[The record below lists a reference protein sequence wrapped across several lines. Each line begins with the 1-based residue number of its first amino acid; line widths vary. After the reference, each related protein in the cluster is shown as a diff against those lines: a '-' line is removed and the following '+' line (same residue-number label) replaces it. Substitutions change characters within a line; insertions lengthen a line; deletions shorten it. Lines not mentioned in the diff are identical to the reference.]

1 MIKEILAITTIIL
14 LTGCN
19 QVTKN
24 TVSYK
29 YAECVGSGD
38 VGIVLKGNLYV
49 CIDEKTTVKRYIP
62 IKKKEVKQVRIKKG
76 ECETEITAIYKKSKH
91 IGKKSLIICEG
102 KLLEDG
108 QKSRIV
114 YK

>member
-1 MIKEILAITTIIL
+1 MFKIIL
-14 LTGCN
+14 TIAIIIALQGCKETTLN
-19 QVTKN
+19 K
-24 TVSYK
+24 VSYR

-49 CIDEKTTVKRYIP
+49 CIEEKTTVKRYIP
-62 IKKKEVKQVRIKKG
+62 IKKKEVKQLTIKKG

-91 IGKKSLIICEG
+91 IGEKSLIICEG

-108 QKSRIV
+108 QTSRIV